1 MVNNKMSRPIEQDSR
16 GVSQVVDE
24 DKNGV
29 KAIPFVL
36 VTKND
41 KGEFE
46 YGGSMGGGSAAQWLN
61 GASAPTASEGADGDY
76 YLQSNG
82 DVFAKASG
90 AWTKVMNLVGPQGA
104 KGDTGATGAKGDKG
118 DKGDT
123 GAQGPQGLKGD
134 TGPQGVSV
142 TGATSDGVNIT
153 FQLSDGKTIVVPW
166 PPQA

>member
-36 VTKND
+36 VTKNEN
-41 KGEFE
+41 GEFE
-46 YGGSMGGGSAAQWLN
+46 YGGSVGGGSAAQWLN

-82 DVFAKASG
+82 DVYAKASG
-90 AWTKVMNLVGPQGA
+90 AWAKVMNLVGPQGA
-104 KGDTGATGAKGDKG
+104 KGDTGAKG

-123 GAQGPQGLKGD
+123 GAQGPKGD
-134 TGPQGVSV
+134 AGPQGVSV

-166 PPQA
+166 PAQA